1 MTKLT
6 IGMATYDD
14 FDGVYF
20 SIQAL
25 RMYFPIC
32 ETSDVEF
39 IVIDNNPNGKHGEP
53 NKKLMTWLRDR
64 GKYIPYTAR
73 TTTAVR
79 NEIFRN
85 ASGKYTISMDC
96 HVMFMPG
103 AIEGLLK
110 YYDNNPDCK
119 DIVQGPLMYDGLK
132 GCLTHFKP
140 IWGKMMYGKWGTDKA
155 GLDSGEAFDIP
166 MQGLGVFSCETKNW
180 RGFNKLF
187 KGFGGEEGYI
197 HEKFRQMGGRSI
209 CVPDFKWV
217 HRFARPEGVKYPLKL
232 EDRVWNY
239 FIGWME
245 LQGPESEMINKI
257 EEVFSACMPP
267 VRVQRIRQEA
277 RKALK
282 L

>member
-6 IGMATYDD
+6 IGMCCYDD
-14 FDGVYF
+14 FDGVFF

-32 ETSDVEF
+32 MTDDVEL
-39 IVIDNNPNGKHGEP
+39 IVVDNNPSGKHGEP
-53 NKKLMTWLRDR
+53 TKKLMNWVKN

-73 TTTAVR
+73 TSTAIR

-85 ASGKYTISMDC
+85 ASGQYTISMDC
-96 HVMFMPG
+96 HVMFMPE
-103 AIEGLLK
+103 ALDYLLK
-110 YYDNNPDCK
+110 YYEENPDCL
-119 DIVQGPLMYDGLK
+119 DIVQGPLMYDGLG
-132 GCLTHFKP
+132 GCLTHFRP
-140 IWGKMMYGKWGTDKA
+140 IWGDQMYGKWGTETGKLQE
-155 GLDSGEAFDIP
+155 GKPFEIP

-197 HEKFRQMGGRSI
+197 HEKFRQMGGKAMCI
-209 CVPDFKWV
+209 PQFKWV
-217 HRFARPEGVKYPLKL
+217 HRFARPEGVKYPLRL
-232 EDRVWNY
+232 QDRIWNY

-245 LQGPESEMINKI
+245 LQGPDGDMVNKI
-257 EEVFSACMPP
+257 EEVFTKQ
-267 VRVQRIRQEA
+267 VGEVQAKHIRGQAKE
-277 RKALK
+277 RLG